1 MSDIPAEQPKP
12 SRPFGLKPS
21 ALLTLKAVLV
31 AGLTLLLLIPL
42 YMVYDAID
50 ERHQRYNEAVRDI
63 GRAWGLPQ
71 RIAGPTLLLPYTTS
85 ERDKDGVLRT
95 YRHQLRALPE
105 SMTIAA
111 TAAPEVRYRGLFEA
125 VVYVVDLD
133 IYGEF
138 VFPDLAEHAPTG
150 VLDPAGI
157 AAQLGVSDPR
167 SIVIESGLLLADR
180 TLVLEPATDPILDGV
195 LSGRLGSQSQFKPGD
210 RIPYRIK
217 LKLNGSENISF
228 LPLGRD
234 TKVTLT
240 APWKS
245 PSFFGA
251 YLPAERTIGEQ
262 GFDAFWRVSY
272 LGRSYGQVWNSI
284 DADSRLRERV
294 HTGTFGVNFLQ
305 TVTPYRETER
315 AIKYG
320 ILFIAL
326 TFVMYL
332 MFEMISG
339 SSIHLLQYGAVG
351 LALCV
356 FYLLLLSLSEQ
367 LGFFWAYAI
376 SAAAIVG
383 QTTAYTLGT
392 TRRMQFAL
400 GFGAGLGGLYAF
412 LYVLMQMESYSLL
425 SGAVALFLV
434 LSALMWMTR
443 NLNRLGM
450 PIAQARAA

>member
-1 MSDIPAEQPKP
+1 MSDIAADQPKP
-12 SRPFGLKPS
+12 SRFFGLKPS
-21 ALLTLKAVLV
+21 ALLTVKAVLV
-31 AGLTLLLLIPL
+31 AGLTMVLLIPL
-42 YMVYDAID
+42 YMVWDAIA
-50 ERHQRYNEAVRDI
+50 ERHNRYSEAVSEI

-71 RIAGPTLLLPYTTS
+71 RIAGPTMLVPYTVS
-85 ERDKDGVLRT
+85 KRAADGTLRT
-95 YRHQLRALPE
+95 YKLHARALPE
-105 SMTIAA
+105 SMTVAA
-111 TAAPEVRYRGLFEA
+111 TATPEVRYRGLFEA

-138 VFPDLAEHAPTG
+138 AFPDIQELDREG
-150 VLDPAGI
+150 VIDPSLVAV
-157 AAQLGVSDPR
+157 QMGVSDPR
-167 SIVIESGLLLADR
+167 SIVIEGGLQLGDR
-180 TLVLEPATDPILDGV
+180 SLPLEPTHDSILGGV
-195 LSGRLGSQSQFKPGD
+195 LSARPGAQNQFKPGD

-217 LKLNGSENISF
+217 LRLNGSEGISF

-234 TKVTLT
+234 TKVTVT

-251 YLPAERTIGEQ
+251 YLPVERNIGVDS
-262 GFDAFWRVSY
+262 FDAAWRVSY
-272 LGRSYGQVWNSI
+272 LGRSFGQIWS
-284 DADSRLRERV
+284 SRGGENEMRMLL
-294 HTGTFGVNFLQ
+294 GNAAFGVKFLQ

-339 SSIHLLQYGAVG
+339 KPIHLLQYGAVG
-351 LALCV
+351 LSLCV

-376 SAAAIVG
+376 SATAVVG

-392 TRRMQFAL
+392 TRRPQFAL

-425 SGAVALFLV
+425 SGAIALFLV

-443 NLNRLGM
+443 NLNRIGM
-450 PIAQARAA
+450 SPLQGRPA

>member
-1 MSDIPAEQPKP
+1 MSDIAADQ
-12 SRPFGLKPS
+12 SRPLRFFGLKPS
-21 ALLTLKAVLV
+21 ALLTVKAVLV
-31 AGLTLLLLIPL
+31 AGLTLVLLIPL
-42 YMVYDAID
+42 YMVWDAIA
-50 ERHQRYNEAVRDI
+50 ERHNRYSEAVSEI

-71 RIAGPTLLLPYTTS
+71 RIAGPTLSLPYTTS
-85 ERDKDGVLRT
+85 DRDKDGTVRT
-95 YRHQLRALPE
+95 YRHQLRVLAE
-105 SMTIAA
+105 SQTIVAA
-111 TAAPEVRYRGLFEA
+111 ARPEVRYRGLFEA
-125 VVYVVDLD
+125 VVYVVDID

-138 VFPDLAEHAPTG
+138 VIPDLAEHAPAGT
-150 VLDPAGI
+150 LDPAGI

-167 SIVIESGLLLADR
+167 SIVVEGGLLFGDR
-180 TLVLEPATDPILDGV
+180 TLPLEPGADPVLDGV
-195 LSGRLGSQSQFKPGD
+195 LLARAGTPAGVKPGD

-217 LKLNGSENISF
+217 LRLNGSERISF

-234 TKVTLT
+234 TKVTVA
-240 APWKS
+240 APWGS

-251 YLPAERTIGEQ
+251 YLPIERNIGERN
-262 GFDAFWRVSY
+262 FDAAWRISY
-272 LGRSYGQVWNSI
+272 LGRSYGQIWNSL
-284 DADSRLRERV
+284 DGDPRLRERV
-294 HTGTFGVNFLQ
+294 HTGSFGVNFLQ

-339 SSIHLLQYGAVG
+339 KPIHLLQYGAVG
-351 LALCV
+351 LSLCV

-376 SAAAIVG
+376 SAAAVVG

-425 SGAVALFLV
+425 SGAIALFLV

-443 NLNRLGM
+443 NLNRIGM
-450 PIAQARAA
+450 SPLQGRPA